1 MLVNKQLKSVILLFI
16 VQFLVC
22 WLLVDTP
29 LWQVVLWI
37 SAGVEWIIA
46 QAQTGIQF
54 VFGDLVNGNVFFINA
69 LLPIVFISAIIG
81 ILQHFGILNWVIK
94 NVGGLFSKVF
104 GVNKVVGVNA
114 VCNMFLG
121 QNESLFITR
130 TALKQSNNN
139 TILATLVGGMT
150 SISVALV
157 GVYAGFGA
165 KIEYII
171 ISMVLTALGSMFFCQ
186 IFAPTFGD
194 EDIILDNDKKSNVID
209 TMFYYGMMGFKSV
222 IGIAVALM
230 IFLSMI
236 RLIDTFIPLNNI
248 LTYLFL
254 PFGWLLGG
262 TQYAFDFAGLLA
274 TRLLTNEVVAFSL
287 SSFAT
292 LPEYY
297 KAIAT
302 IALCGFAGIG
312 SIGILIG
319 GYSAICPDKVKVV
332 AKLGFKALLIA
343 TLTNIFSAFVLRVI
357 FFFAG

>member
-1 MLVNKQLKSVILLFI
+1 MLVNKRIKSIILLLI
-16 VQFLVC
+16 AQFLIC

-54 VFGDLVNGNVFFINA
+54 VFGDLVNGNIFFINA

-81 ILQHFGILNWVIK
+81 ILQHFGILNWIIK
-94 NVGGLFSKVF
+94 NVGGLFSKIF

-165 KIEYII
+165 KIEYIVV
-171 ISMVLTALGSMFFCQ
+171 SMVLTALGSMFF
-186 IFAPTFGD
+186 
-194 EDIILDNDKKSNVID
+194 LSN
-209 TMFYYGMMGFKSV
+209 
-222 IGIAVALM
+222 
-230 IFLSMI
+230 
-236 RLIDTFIPLNNI
+236 
-248 LTYLFL
+248 
-254 PFGWLLGG
+254 
-262 TQYAFDFAGLLA
+262 
-274 TRLLTNEVVAFSL
+274 
-287 SSFAT
+287 
-292 LPEYY
+292 
-297 KAIAT
+297 
-302 IALCGFAGIG
+302 
-312 SIGILIG
+312 
-319 GYSAICPDKVKVV
+319 IC
-332 AKLGFKALLIA
+332 
-343 TLTNIFSAFVLRVI
+343 SYR
-357 FFFAG
+357 